1 MGERQPQ
8 QVGVSQVQEVAV
20 LPCGAHVRPG
30 AMFDLHSLG
39 GPGGPGGVHD
49 RGQVTG
55 LDRVDG
61 ATYQIR
67 VLGQGTPPHGDKL
80 IHGDDAVVVDV
91 VQLAI
96 IIEDDDVTQ
105 VLVDVIIAQRL
116 GKVGRGVDEEHA
128 GLGVGEDVAGLLRP
142 GVGVDRRRGTTG
154 T

>member
-1 MGERQPQ
+1 M
-8 QVGVSQVQEVAV
+8 
-20 LPCGAHVRPG
+20 
-30 AMFDLHSLG
+30 
-39 GPGGPGGVHD
+39 
-49 RGQVTG
+49 
-55 LDRVDG
+55 
-61 ATYQIR
+61 
-67 VLGQGTPPHGDKL
+67 
-80 IHGDDAVVVDV
+80 

-142 GVGVDRRRGTTG
+142 GIGVDRRRGTTG